1 MFVSLLF
8 LKEMM
13 SSRLH
18 LKHDVE
24 PLLAVHGLEED
35 CSCERG
41 CSISLVK
48 CVDFYLTHFQVG
60 DRNL

>member
-1 MFVSLLF
+1 MFVPLLF

-13 SSRLH
+13 SSVLH

-24 PLLAVHGLEED
+24 PLLAVYRLEED

-41 CSISLVK
+41 RSISLVK
-48 CVDFYLTHFQVG
+48 CGDFYLTHC
-60 DRNL
+60 